1 MKKLLV
7 FLLGTLLLGVTM
19 TSCVSAN
26 GLTRYEYVR
35 TVRSQI
41 FQANGNDSVPG
52 QMGRLGYNQATR
64 AQIVKASVA
73 ADTVKFFPC
82 LLINSKIGRNE
93 MATFYFSSR
102 YVKDVAKSFSLRPE
116 SEMIVSLPA
125 GEYVVR
131 VVSSNFDETY
141 ISHVDP
147 RVTHTTNNNGKD
159 RTFYLIA
166 EKKLS
171 NY

>member
-1 MKKLLV
+1 MLL
-7 FLLGTLLLGVTM
+7 FLLGTLLLGAAM
-19 TSCVSAN
+19 TSCVSTN

-41 FQANGNDSVPG
+41 FQANGNDSVPD
-52 QMGRLGYNQATR
+52 QMGRLRYNQGTR
-64 AQIVKASVA
+64 EQIVKLSVA

-102 YVKDVAKSFSLRPE
+102 YVKDVAKSFALRPE

-125 GEYVVR
+125 GEYFVR
-131 VVSSNFDETY
+131 IVSSNFDETF

-166 EKKLS
+166 EKRL
-171 NY
+171 NDH